1 MAIGCVTTGKYEAKV
16 ADYNQ
21 ALAREQQ
28 LRDQVADLQRQL
40 ADSRKKYDEAAAVI
54 GQLKDRLTQLGQNVD
69 QLSSERGQLAAGLQD
84 AQTRLEELRKQKAAA
99 EARAQVFRTLIDKL
113 RSMIDAGQLK
123 VTIRNGR
130 MLIVLPNDVL
140 FDSGRTDL
148 KPAGKSAVTQVAK
161 ALATI
166 GDRRFLVSG
175 HTDNVP
181 IKTSRFPSN
190 WELSTARAVEV
201 ARLLVA
207 GRDEAARC
215 WGRRATPSSIPWPR
229 TTPPEQGAEPADRD
243 HPGAQPVGPAEPRHL
258 VDGEQGEM
266 TVRHR
271 RPRSLAVLGCGPGYG
286 QRCCWIRRRGPEQG
300 PTQEGAQAGGGRGGR
315 AR

>member
-1 MAIGCVTTGKYEAKV
+1 MNKHLLTLAAGLLTSGLLTGCVTTGKYKAKV
-16 ADYNQ
+16 AEHDQ

-40 ADSRKKYDEAAAVI
+40 ADSRKKYDDAAAVVAE
-54 GQLKDRLTQLGQNVD
+54 LKNRLIQLGQNVD

-84 AQTRLEELRKQKAAA
+84 AQSRLEELRKQKAAA

-130 MLIVLPNDVL
+130 MLIVLPTDVL

-207 GRDEAARC
+207 GGMKPEVIGAA
-215 WGRRATPSSIPWPR
+215 GYAEFDPVAQNDTPMNKALNRRI
-229 TTPPEQGAEPADRD
+229 EIILEPNLSDLPNLDTLLTESKAK
-243 HPGAQPVGPAEPRHL
+243 
-258 VDGEQGEM
+258 
-266 TVRHR
+266 
-271 RPRSLAVLGCGPGYG
+271 
-286 QRCCWIRRRGPEQG
+286 
-300 PTQEGAQAGGGRGGR
+300 
-315 AR
+315 

>member
-1 MAIGCVTTGKYEAKV
+1 MNKHALMVAAGLLTIGFVSGCVTTGKYEAKV
-16 ADYNQ
+16 AEHTQ
-21 ALAREQQ
+21 TLAREQQ

-40 ADSRKKYDEAAAVI
+40 AESRKKYDDAAAVVAE
-54 GQLKDRLTQLGQNVD
+54 LKNRLIQLGQNVD

-84 AQTRLEELRKQKAAA
+84 AQSRLEELRKQKAAA

-130 MLIVLPNDVL
+130 MLIVLPTDVL

-201 ARLLVA
+201 ARLL
-207 GRDEAARC
+207 
-215 WGRRATPSSIPWPR
+215 I
-229 TTPPEQGAEPADRD
+229 
-243 HPGAQPVGPAEPRHL
+243 
-258 VDGEQGEM
+258 
-266 TVRHR
+266 
-271 RPRSLAVLGCGPGYG
+271 
-286 QRCCWIRRRGPEQG
+286 
-300 PTQEGAQAGGGRGGR
+300 AGGMKPDVIGAAGYAEFDPVAQNDTPMNKALNRR
-315 AR
+315 IEIILEPNLSDLPNLDTLLTESKAK

>member
-1 MAIGCVTTGKYEAKV
+1 VAAGLLTIGLATGCVTTGKYEAKV
-16 ADYNQ
+16 ADHNA
-21 ALAREQQ
+21 ALAREHQ
-28 LRDQVADLQRQL
+28 LQEQVADLQRQL
-40 ADSRKKYDEAAAVI
+40 ADSRKKYDDAAALI
-54 GQLKDRLTQLGQNVD
+54 ATLKHRLTELGQNVD

-130 MLIVLPNDVL
+130 MLIVLPTDVL

-148 KPAGKSAVTQVAK
+148 KPAGKAAVTQVAQ

-166 GDRRFLVSG
+166 PDRRFLVAG

-181 IKTSRFPSN
+181 IKTARFPSN

-201 ARLLVA
+201 AKLLV
-207 GRDEAARC
+207 GGGMKPD
-215 WGRRATPSSIPWPR
+215 
-229 TTPPEQGAEPADRD
+229 
-243 HPGAQPVGPAEPRHL
+243 
-258 VDGEQGEM
+258 
-266 TVRHR
+266 
-271 RPRSLAVLGCGPGYG
+271 VLGAAGYAEFDPVA
-286 QRCCWIRRRGPEQG
+286 QNDNPQNKALNRRIEIILEPNLSDLPNLDTLLTESKSK
-300 PTQEGAQAGGGRGGR
+300 
-315 AR
+315 

>member
-1 MAIGCVTTGKYEAKV
+1 MNKHLLTVAAGMLMFGSLTACVTTGKFDAKV
-16 ADYNQ
+16 AEHNQ

-40 ADSRKKYDEAAAVI
+40 ADSRKKYDDAAALI
-54 GQLKDRLTQLGQNVD
+54 ATLKDRLTQLGQTVD

-99 EARAQVFRTLIDKL
+99 EARAQVFRSLIDKL

-130 MLIVLPNDVL
+130 MLIVLPTDVL
-140 FDSGRTDL
+140 FDSGRPDL
-148 KPAGKSAVTQVAK
+148 KPAGKSAITQVAQ

-166 GDRRFLVSG
+166 PDRRFLVSG

-201 ARLLVA
+201 AKLLVSGGMKPEVVGAA
-207 GRDEAARC
+207 GYAEFDPVGSNDTPES
-215 WGRRATPSSIPWPR
+215 RATNRRSEIVL
-229 TTPPEQGAEPADRD
+229 EPNLSDLPNLD
-243 HPGAQPVGPAEPRHL
+243 
-258 VDGEQGEM
+258 
-266 TVRHR
+266 
-271 RPRSLAVLGCGPGYG
+271 SLISGSGK
-286 QRCCWIRRRGPEQG
+286 
-300 PTQEGAQAGGGRGGR
+300 
-315 AR
+315 